1 MSKRLYPILVIALMA
16 SLVFPRVM
24 SPLRAQGLEE
34 RLKISRENS
43 DALQQQQTTEFSQKL
58 RTLQEEK
65 AQKIQE
71 TVETRREEME
81 EKKADILEKR
91 SENFEE
97 FGSRLSQR
105 FTLYKTRLSM
115 IIDRLQSRLE
125 KLEAEG
131 TDTSAAQA
139 KLDEATGLLSEA
151 SATGNS
157 SVQIFTSIQVGDTS
171 VVTSEIQAGQ
181 EKAQVTRQ
189 TYVEVMQTVKETIK
203 LIREIQ

>member
-1 MSKRLYPILVIALMA
+1 MSKRLYPILVVALMA
-16 SLVFPRVM
+16 SLVFPRAI

-43 DALQQQQTTEFSQKL
+43 DAVQQRQNAEFSQKL
-58 RTLQEEK
+58 RTLQEDK

-81 EKKADILEKR
+81 EKKSDILEKR
-91 SENFEE
+91 SDNFEE

-131 TDTSAAQA
+131 KDTSAAQA
-139 KLDEATGLLSEA
+139 KLDEATVLLSEA
-151 SATGNS
+151 SETGNS

-171 VVTSEIQAGQ
+171 VVSSEIQAGQ

-189 TYVEVMQTVKETIK
+189 TYVEVMQATKDTIK

>member
-16 SLVFPRVM
+16 SLVFPRVV

-43 DALQQQQTTEFSQKL
+43 DAVQQRQTAEFSQKL
-58 RTLQEEK
+58 RTLQEDK
-65 AQKIQE
+65 AQKVEQ
-71 TVETRREEME
+71 TVETRREKME
-81 EKKADILEKR
+81 EKKTDILEKR
-91 SENFEE
+91 SGNFEE

-125 KLEAEG
+125 TLEG
-131 TDTSAAQA
+131 QGKDTTAAQA
-139 KLDEATGLLSEA
+139 KLDEAKELLSEA
-151 SATGNS
+151 DETGNS

-171 VVTSEIQAGQ
+171 VVSSEIQAGQ

-189 TYVEVMQTVKETIK
+189 TYVEVMQAVKETIS